1 MIGCSEEFSGTLFL
15 QIGRSSCFSL
25 QSLES
30 FVLKQVRLNS
40 ATSGPLE
47 GTYSIHPQHIHTRKP
62 QSFEEDE
69 LVLNRD
75 NHLPINPI
83 PTGMTF
89 FLARI
94 QLAELCRD
102 MTDTVPGET
111 SKAMTV
117 PYEHVVTLDRRF
129 TELLSNLP
137 FFLRLDHNSRE
148 QSRMLE
154 DIYPRVPF
162 MRHCLAMA
170 IYSKRC
176 RLHYRFLIRQG
187 SDPRFT
193 YSRDACIES
202 ARTVIQLFDEPLGV
216 SGTAQMEKARM
227 GLVVHSTYLA
237 LLIMVMDLCVNRNV
251 PDDEARKLEVGSIMT
266 RLERLK
272 PISPLL
278 SRCLDAL
285 ENILLK
291 YEITLQEPVLS
302 SAPDSNSWGDTT
314 MQDHMPFDSVE
325 QGSVELDMSFD
336 AFWQTMAMQSEA
348 DPDVVD
354 WESMFSTLDSR
365 HL

>member
-1 MIGCSEEFSGTLFL
+1 
-15 QIGRSSCFSL
+15 
-25 QSLES
+25 
-30 FVLKQVRLNS
+30 VLKQVRLNS
-40 ATSGPLE
+40 ATSGPQE
-47 GTYSIHPQHIHTRKP
+47 GTYSIHPQHIQTRKP

-69 LVLNRD
+69 MVLNHN
-75 NHLPINPI
+75 NHLPINPT

-94 QLAELCRD
+94 QLAELCRH
-102 MTDTVPGET
+102 MTDTVPGAT
-111 SKAMTV
+111 SKAMKV
-117 PYEHVVTLDRRF
+117 PYEHVVTLDQRF

-154 DIYPRVPF
+154 EIYPRVPF
-162 MRHCLAMA
+162 MRNCLAMA

-176 RLHYRFLIRQG
+176 RLHYRFLIHQG

-193 YSRDACIES
+193 YSRDACMES
-202 ARTVIQLFDEPLGV
+202 ARTVIQLFDEPSGV

-227 GLVVHSTYLA
+227 GLVVQSTYLA
-237 LLIMVMDLCVNRNV
+237 LLIMVMDLCVNRNA
-251 PDDEARKLEVGSIMT
+251 PDEEARKLEVGSIMA
-266 RLERLK
+266 RLETLK

-285 ENILLK
+285 GDILLK
-291 YEITLQEPVLS
+291 YDITLQGPILW
-302 SAPDSNSWGDTT
+302 SAPDSNSWGNTT
-314 MQDHMPFDSVE
+314 TQDHILFDDIE
-325 QGSVELDMSFD
+325 QGSVEVDLSLN

-348 DPDVVD
+348 DSDLVD